1 MSVDIVFLLYTY
13 TVPQPAVVV
22 NITRGEVTSEQ
33 NSTSTAASGSES
45 GSGYENLT
53 VPEPTSRVAVN
64 TTITITPPA
73 GSSIKLTCT
82 VAVSE
87 SVNTT
92 TALIVEWRKDGV
104 PVSAIKHL
112 TTAPTLQTGGTTY
125 YSELIFPLLSNT
137 RDSANYSCNALV
149 NSTLGSQ
156 YITNSEEGSDFIN
169 LTVKGEVPQLK

>member
-1 MSVDIVFLLYTY
+1 MILIILLYTH

-53 VPEPTSRVAVN
+53 VSEPTSRVAVN
-64 TTITITPPA
+64 TTITNTPSA

-82 VAVSE
+82 VTVSE

-104 PVSAIKHL
+104 PVSAIEHL
-112 TTAPTLQTGGTTY
+112 TTTPTLLTGGATY
-125 YSELIFPLLSNT
+125 YSELIFPLLSST